1 MQDKANTPAEI
12 TETALDDISGGPH
25 WTTWD
30 PPTYRTARSV
40 SNGGTA
46 QAAASSSKSVTTED
60 GWIIE
65 LNRE

>member
-1 MQDKANTPAEI
+1 MTTDTSTPTEI

-30 PPTYRTARSV
+30 PPHRGFTTASQ
-40 SNGGTA
+40 GTTA
-46 QAAASSSKSVTTED
+46 QAALDRGTVQTKD
-60 GWIIE
+60 GWFIE